1 MATFAQ
7 AEVGI
12 IMAINGS
19 SILSGATLAAT
30 GGSAKTFTIDG
41 QIVANGVHASDMSVA
56 DFKLR
61 PGLTFKARM
70 PSKKSD
76 GTWQKGKFSATLTV
90 PKLKAD
96 TTVDFPL
103 ARVEMEFS
111 DESTAAELLELRK
124 QIAQVLFDSDYDQFW
139 TSGNKA

>member
-1 MATFAQ
+1 
-7 AEVGI
+7 
-12 IMAINGS
+12 MAINGS
-19 SILSGATLAAT
+19 TILSGATLAAT
-30 GGSAKTFTIDG
+30 GGTSKTFTTDG

-76 GTWQKGKFSATLTV
+76 GAWQKGKFSATLTV
-90 PKLKAD
+90 PKQKAD

-103 ARVEMEFS
+103 LRVELEFS

-124 QIAQVLFDSDYDQFW
+124 QAAQLLFDTDFDQFW